1 MELKGKAQAE
11 VVVAVVRRVV
21 VAVSYTAVPGVVV
34 PASAPVHAVG
44 AHTDTVPY
52 SVYILSIASES
63 AP

>member
-44 AHTDTVPY
+44 AKWIQ
-52 SVYILSIASES
+52 SLIRF
-63 AP
+63 